1 MNPEEFIE
9 RLNRKE
15 EVAYEELFRH
25 YYRYL
30 VVFAVRMV
38 EREDVAEDV
47 VQEVFIALW
56 EGNTRFNSY
65 HGFQSFLY
73 SAVKNGCLNHLKRE
87 QLEERYEQ
95 EVLKE
100 HGAEEE
106 MDEGEEYALAREELY
121 RRLHEAIEKLPK
133 RCKEVIQL
141 RMKGLKNEQI
151 AEQLNVT
158 LDTVKTQNKKGLR
171 FLREELGKLYKVLI
185 MLGMIPL

>member
-30 VVFAVRMV
+30 VVFAARMV

-106 MDEGEEYALAREELY
+106 MDEGEEYALAREEMY

-158 LDTVKTQNKKGLR
+158 LDTVKTQNKKALR